1 MATPQQQDALF
12 QEGRLSLAINAYK
25 QGQFQAL
32 QPAITIYDVPRT
44 TARHR
49 IAGITLKRGSIA
61 SNRRLTP
68 AQEESLKQ
76 WILLMDWRGMPLR
89 IAVIR
94 QMASI
99 LATLCAGFTTIQ
111 PIGKKWVY
119 NFVKRYNN
127 LKLKFN
133 CKYNY

>member
-32 QPAITIYDVPRT
+32 QPATTIYDVPRT
-44 TARHR
+44 TARRR

-61 SNRRLTP
+61 SNRRLIP

-76 WILLMDWRGMPLR
+76 WILSIDRRGMPPR
-89 IAVIR
+89 IAAVQ
-94 QMASI
+94 QMAGI
-99 LATLCAGFTTIQ
+99 LATLRARSTTI
-111 PIGKKWVY
+111 
-119 NFVKRYNN
+119 
-127 LKLKFN
+127 
-133 CKYNY
+133 